1 MEEEEEEVKERVSI
15 DLILILLVLR
25 ILSLSH
31 LELGVR
37 RGAGRSQADDGRVVG
52 VYGCVELRG
61 RWSRVRRRRHR
72 FSLSFLKKVR
82 KNTRQFSIFENFQSI
97 LFRSSE

>member
-1 MEEEEEEVKERVSI
+1 VEEEEEEVKERVSI

-72 FSLSFLKKVR
+72 FFCLV
-82 KNTRQFSIFENFQSI
+82 FEKSGEK
-97 LFRSSE
+97 R